1 MPRGPRHLLS
11 ALAASVVL
19 LCPLVVGVP
28 PAAANGCITAAAG
41 TAADPFLIQDS
52 TNLECLRDNDA
63 YYWHSGYH
71 FKQTSDIFLMGSWAH
86 GIGDDTYTFN
96 GTYDGDGYSIRDLTI
111 TDDTQ
116 VGLFGVTEGATITDV
131 TLVDAT
137 ITATDTYFAY
147 VGALVGA
154 ARSGTTITDSSV
166 SGSVTSSGMVVGGL
180 VGEAGV
186 GTVIDGSSST
196 ADVTASGFAR
206 ALVGGLVGRN
216 DPTSGSI
223 TITDSFATG
232 DVSGGGPVGGLIG
245 AVFAPATI
253 SRTYATGDVTGAV
266 LGTTYGGGLIGQ
278 VTTDDADITSVSESF
293 ASGAV
298 SVTNG
303 YAGGLLGGAGDA
315 SFTID
320 AGLNLSDSYATGG
333 VTTTCF
339 ATCPAGGL
347 IGGTYTA
354 AGTHVIIDNA
364 YARGAVTSGGSDPD
378 TAGGLLGQ
386 ESTTGDATIT
396 TSFWNPTDA
405 GADATEDFGTE
416 STQGVMITASL
427 YSGAG
432 WDITVGTS
440 NATEW
445 GQCSA
450 RYAGG
455 YPFLQWY
462 ATAQGW
468 SCGVPSGIASAYAI
482 IGSINLTG
490 TGFAG
495 NPYTSADDT
504 VYLPTQGANYLG
516 IVNPGTTSGPL
527 DDSIA
532 LSSVFA
538 AAVGPDDTL
547 YVAQYTTQR
556 IAVFAP
562 GTSTPAYS
570 ITSGGYPTQLA
581 VNDDDTLVSAS
592 RNRSEIVAPGSATVT
607 TALTGLSPGNIV
619 SAAVDSTGSFA
630 VANDASTGKAWLI
643 PSNAVSVATT
653 ITGLSV
659 PSDLGFTSDDTLV
672 ALGRGN
678 NRVDY
683 IYSGST
689 TPDRSVSIG
698 ETTVALTVA
707 DNGDVFTSNY
717 FDHSVSRIP
726 AGSSSAEK
734 IFTGLNY
741 SHGVTTTSTGLL
753 YATTNDPMGF
763 VSAAEVSASSSPS
776 AGSAGVTVTV
786 SLDDLPAGVLMD
798 NSTIETVWWGSDTV
812 PFARTA
818 GSNDVTVTVPGG
830 SGTVNVIV
838 EVNAGVGVTASKAL
852 RAGTF
857 TYPAPPPPTYP
868 PSAPRDVAAVAGDRS
883 VLVSWSAPASSGSYA
898 ISSYQVRSSPASPGC
913 LVTGLSCAVTG
924 LTNGTA
930 YTFEVRAL
938 NGAGWGPWSAPSQS
952 VTPGPPPPPPPVP
965 TEVSIVITGSRTQVR
980 GKPGIVVTGS
990 TTGMGMGAILRPW
1003 MRFPGQSSYAEGSA
1017 SILVDT
1023 AGEFT
1028 WQRRTGKT
1036 IYVSIRTEDGSVKSN
1051 RLVINR

>member
-1 MPRGPRHLLS
+1 MPRGPSHLLN
-11 ALAASVVL
+11 ALAVSVVL

-28 PAAANGCITAAAG
+28 PAAGNGCITAAAG
-41 TAADPFLIQDS
+41 TAADPFLIQNS

-63 YYWHSGYH
+63 YYWNSGYH
-71 FKQTSDIFLMGSWAH
+71 FKQTSNIFLMGSWAH

-111 TDDTQ
+111 TDDSQ

-131 TLVDAT
+131 TLVNAT
-137 ITATDTYFAY
+137 ITATDTSFAY

-196 ADVTASGFAR
+196 ADVTASGLAR
-206 ALVGGLVGRN
+206 ALVGGLIGRN
-216 DPTSGSI
+216 DPTSGSV

-232 DVSGGGPVGGLIG
+232 DVSGGGQVGGLIG

-253 SRTYATGDVTGAV
+253 SRTYATGDVTGSV
-266 LGTTYGGGLIGQ
+266 MGTTYGGGLIGQ

-303 YAGGLLGGAGDA
+303 YAGGLIGGAGDA

-320 AGLNLSDSYATGG
+320 AGLDIANSYASGS
-333 VTTTCF
+333 VTTSCF
-339 ATCPAGGL
+339 ATCPVGGL
-347 IGGTYTA
+347 LGGTYTA
-354 AGTHVIIDNA
+354 AGKHVTISNS
-364 YARGAVTSGGSDPD
+364 YARGAVTSGGTDPD

-396 TSFWNPTDA
+396 NSFWNPTDA
-405 GADATEDFGTE
+405 GPDATEDFGTE
-416 STQGVMITASL
+416 STQGAMITVSL

-440 NATEW
+440 NSTEW
-445 GQCSA
+445 GKCSA

-468 SCGVPSGIASAYAI
+468 SCGVPSGLASAYAI
-482 IGSINLTG
+482 IGSIDLTG

-504 VYLPTQGANYLG
+504 VYLPTQGADYLG

-532 LSSVFA
+532 VRSVYA
-538 AAVGPDDTL
+538 AAVGSDDTL
-547 YVAQYTTQR
+547 YVAQFNDQR

-581 VNDDDTLVSAS
+581 VNADDTLVSAS
-592 RNRSEIVAPGSATVT
+592 RNRSEIVAPGSTTVT
-607 TALTGLSPGNIV
+607 TALTGLSPAFIV

-630 VANDASTGKAWLI
+630 VGNSDGTGKAWLI
-643 PSNAVSVATT
+643 PSNSVSVATT
-653 ITGLSV
+653 ITGLSG

-672 ALGRGN
+672 ALGRGG

-698 ETTVALTVA
+698 EEPVALTVA

-717 FDHSVSRIP
+717 YDHSVSRIP

-734 IFTGLNY
+734 IFTGLNH

-763 VSAAEVSASSSPS
+763 VSAAEVSASSSPL
-776 AGSAGVTVTV
+776 AGSAGATVTV

-857 TYPAPPPPTYP
+857 TYPALPPPPPTYP

-883 VLVSWSAPASSGSYA
+883 VSVLWSAPASSGSYA

-913 LVTGLSCAVTG
+913 LVTELSCEVTG

-938 NGAGWGPWSAPSQS
+938 SGAGWGPWSAASS
-952 VTPGPPPPPPPVP
+952 TVTPGPPPV
-965 TEVSIVITGSRTQVR
+965 TIVITGSRTLVQ
-980 GKPGIVVTGS
+980 GKAGIVITGS
-990 TTGMGMGAILRPW
+990 TTGLGMGAILRPW
-1003 MRFPGQSSYAEGSA
+1003 IRFPGQPSYTKGFT

-1028 WQRRTGKT
+1028 WQRRTVKK

-1051 RLVINR
+1051 RIAIAR